1 MGDGGWGRGGKG
13 WGMGDGVEVER
24 RVGRRGGVV

>member
-13 WGMGDGVEVER
+13 WGVGDGVEVER
-24 RVGRRGGVV
+24 DGGWGMG